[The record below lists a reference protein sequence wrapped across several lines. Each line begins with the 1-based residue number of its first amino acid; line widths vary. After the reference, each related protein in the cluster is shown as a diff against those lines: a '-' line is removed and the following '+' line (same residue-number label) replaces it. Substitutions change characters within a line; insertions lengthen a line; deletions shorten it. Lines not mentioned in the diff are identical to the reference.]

1 MASADHPGL
10 LERAGHRGAR
20 TSAPRARRPTTPS
33 ADAIHML
40 RDEGKPVIVVD
51 DGRPLGILTALDLI
65 EALNR

>member
-1 MASADHPGL
+1 
-10 LERAGHRGAR
+10 
-20 TSAPRARRPTTPS
+20 
-33 ADAIHML
+33 ML